1 MKCVLSDSR
10 MTIVA
15 TVCNIFTVTFYKEHA
30 VQQHDLI
37 AHSYFEKQIL
47 LGCHFPVNL
56 RYLDASCD
64 FPTKNKKSCLHDS
77 IKRKYA
83 KRFAALQSEKSFF
96 NIQSTRVIRYQ
107 VF

>member
-1 MKCVLSDSR
+1 MLKGTVKHCNQFFKKAFVFASVLSKLFKPSFILW
-10 MTIVA
+10 TSLLK
-15 TVCNIFTVTFYKEHA
+15 FTVTFYKEHA

-64 FPTKNKKSCLHDS
+64 FPTKNKSLAYM
-77 IKRKYA
+77 I
-83 KRFAALQSEKSFF
+83 L
-96 NIQSTRVIRYQ
+96 
-107 VF
+107 